1 MFIINMFHINIRNFH
16 NNDRPNKST
25 LKILSQLKIIK
36 VNIIENFG
44 KENNKIPSK
53 KYKNTKKKG
62 KQKKEKQ
69 KKKRSLF
76 IVCFV
81 YLNGLPIVALS
92 LKVFDKNN

>member
-25 LKILSQLKIIK
+25 LKILSQLKITK

-53 KYKNTKKKG
+53 KKNNILKR
-62 KQKKEKQ
+62 KENE
-69 KKKRSLF
+69 KKRSLF